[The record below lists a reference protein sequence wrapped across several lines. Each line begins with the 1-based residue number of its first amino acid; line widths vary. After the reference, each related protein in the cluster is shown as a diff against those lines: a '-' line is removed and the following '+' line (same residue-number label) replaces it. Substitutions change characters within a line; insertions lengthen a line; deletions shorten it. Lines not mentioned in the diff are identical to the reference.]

1 MISAL
6 AGLFTTAVDL
16 TGVQRLLL
24 MLPLCLS
31 IAIIY
36 KTTRCENLREVP
48 VAALGLWI
56 TIVLGMYAVGLGLWV
71 AFEIMV

>member
-6 AGLFTTAVDL
+6 AGLFTTAVEL

-24 MLPLCLS
+24 MLPLCFS

-36 KTTRCENLREVP
+36 KTTRCDNLREVP
-48 VAALGLWI
+48 VAVLALWI

>member
-1 MISAL
+1 MTSAL

-36 KTTRCENLREVP
+36 KTTRCENLREIP

>member
-6 AGLFTTAVDL
+6 AGLFTTPIEL
-16 TGVQRLLL
+16 TGIQSFLL

-31 IAIIY
+31 IAIVY
-36 KTTRCENLREVP
+36 KTTRCRNLRDVP
-48 VAALGLWI
+48 VAALVLWV
-56 TIVLGMYAVGLGLWV
+56 TIVAGMYAVGFGLWL

>member
-6 AGLFTTAVDL
+6 AGLFTTAVEL
-16 TGVQRLLL
+16 TGVQRLLM

-36 KTTRCENLREVP
+36 KTTRCDNLREVP
-48 VAALGLWI
+48 VAALALWI
-56 TIVLGMYAVGLGLWV
+56 TSVLGMYAVGLGLWV

>member
-6 AGLFTTAVDL
+6 AGLFTTAVEL

-36 KTTRCENLREVP
+36 KTTRCDNLREVP
-48 VAALGLWI
+48 VAALALWI

>member
-1 MISAL
+1 MIALL
-6 AGLFTTAVDL
+6 AGVFVTGIRL
-16 TGVQRLLL
+16 TGLQRLAM

-36 KTTRCENLREVP
+36 KTTRCERLRDVP
-48 VAALGLWI
+48 LAALALWV
-56 TIVLGMYAVGLGLWV
+56 TIVLGMYAVGLGLWA

>member
-1 MISAL
+1 MISVV
-6 AGLFTTAVDL
+6 AGLFTTAVEL

-36 KTTRCENLREVP
+36 KATRCENLRDVP
-48 VAALGLWI
+48 VAALVLWI